1 MAGRRRRRGED
12 RPGNY
17 LDGMAAKL
25 TPRQILQ
32 LAFLETLPPKLERM
46 KRVIELLSTNH
57 ADEVQVRGLQ
67 RLLDELKAQAA
78 QANLTALAENFGYMG
93 GLLRRVGGNHLK
105 VRGLAELLA
114 GARINFEGAYRE
126 ASTPIVTPDVE
137 EDEVSS

>member
-1 MAGRRRRRGED
+1 
-12 RPGNY
+12 
-17 LDGMAAKL
+17 MAAKL

-57 ADEVQVRGLQ
+57 ADEVQVLDIYAASEQPIEGQVRGLQ

-93 GLLRRVGGNHLK
+93 GLLRRVGGHHLK